1 MVNLVHEAMAREEVS
16 DEPRKRP
23 PPKNAKTRGWTTII
37 TWVLLNL
44 IWMQALEAV
53 ADNEGM
59 DHDSRLNRNFKLN
72 VPDMAGLGRDIPVSL
87 SCDYRPLNATSP
99 VVWVELSHVDP
110 EQELTVL
117 WEGNST
123 DDCPEMELTLPPGEH
138 FFQTRVVM
146 DDGQADLYPAH
157 NVSGDLNL
165 GMHLWEPFA
174 VEGYVAVNVLG
185 LLLVVSERAI
195 RYHLAR
201 LRAARDGDIPLHKR
215 RQREEWDQV
224 VQSMAG
230 GDAVDVED
238 LVGFQGEEDESLDL
252 QRQKMRE
259 QFAAQTATADGDTDA
274 FVDEDGLDSDDE
286 LGEGTTEGLEGD
298 IKRDRSIR
306 TVGDLWRRLSRGE
319 DERKRKR

>member
-1 MVNLVHEAMAREEVS
+1 MNLVHEAMAREEVG

-23 PPKNAKTRGWTTII
+23 PPKNAKMRGWTTII

-44 IWMQALEAV
+44 IWMQALGAV

-59 DHDSRLNRNFKLN
+59 DHDSRLNRNFKLD
-72 VPDMAGLGRDIPVSL
+72 VPDMAGLGRDTPVSL
-87 SCDYRPLNATSP
+87 SCDYRQLNVTSP

-146 DDGQADLYPAH
+146 DDGQADLYPAN

-174 VEGYVAVNVLG
+174 VEGYVVVNVLG
-185 LLLVVSERAI
+185 LLLVVGERAI

-201 LRAARDGDIPLHKR
+201 LRAARDGNIPLHKR

-238 LVGFQGEEDESLDL
+238 LAGLQGEEDESLDL

-259 QFAAQTATADGDTDA
+259 QFAAQTAAADGDTDV
-274 FVDEDGLDSDDE
+274 FVDEEGLDPDAK
-286 LGEGTTEGLEGD
+286 LGEGTIEGLEGD
-298 IKRDRSIR
+298 IKRDRNIR

-319 DERKRKR
+319 GERKRKR

>member
-1 MVNLVHEAMAREEVS
+1 MVNLVHEAMAREEAG
-16 DEPRKRP
+16 DEPRKKS
-23 PPKNAKTRGWTTII
+23 PPKNAKIRGLTTII

-53 ADNEGM
+53 ADNEAM
-59 DHDSRLNRNFKLN
+59 DHDSPLNRNFKLN
-72 VPDMAGLGRDIPVSL
+72 VPDMAGLGRDIPVSM
-87 SCDYRPLNATSP
+87 SCEFRPLNATSP
-99 VVWVELSHVDP
+99 VVWVELSHVGP
-110 EQELTVL
+110 ENELTVL

-123 DDCPEMELTLPPGEH
+123 DDCLGIELNLPPGEH

-146 DDGQADLYPAH
+146 ADGQADLYPAR
-157 NVSGDLNL
+157 NVSGDLNF

-185 LLLVVSERAI
+185 LLLVVGERAI
-195 RYHLAR
+195 RHHLTR
-201 LRAARDGDIPLHKR
+201 LRAASDGDIPLHKR

-238 LVGFQGEEDESLDL
+238 LAGFQGEEDESLDL

-259 QFAAQTATADGDTDA
+259 QFAAQTAAADGDTDA
-274 FVDEDGLDSDDE
+274 FVDDEGLDPDDE
-286 LGEGTTEGLEGD
+286 LGEGTIEGLKGD
-298 IKRDRSIR
+298 FKRDRSIR

>member
-1 MVNLVHEAMAREEVS
+1 MVNLVHEAMAREGAG

-23 PPKNAKTRGWTTII
+23 PPKNAKMRGWTTII

-87 SCDYRPLNATSP
+87 SCDYRPLNDTSP

-174 VEGYVAVNVLG
+174 VEGYVVVNVLG

-201 LRAARDGDIPLHKR
+201 LRAARDGEIPLHKR

-238 LVGFQGEEDESLDL
+238 LVGFKGEEDESLDL
-252 QRQKMRE
+252 RRQKMRE
-259 QFAAQTATADGDTDA
+259 QFAAQTAAADGDTDA
-274 FVDEDGLDSDDE
+274 FADEEGLDPDAE
-286 LGEGTTEGLEGD
+286 LGEGTIKGLEGD
-298 IKRDRSIR
+298 IERDRSIR

-319 DERKRKR
+319 GERKRKR